1 MSSDTSDAP
10 IVVIKVDEKGD
21 FEYLVNGNVM
31 LLFVDEN
38 CPNDRVYECTSR
50 AERSE
55 IISLIGTHIPGFD
68 GDGAPADDIGLR
80 PPLPKSEDDQ

>member
-1 MSSDTSDAP
+1 MNIDTSDAP

-55 IISLIGTHIPGFD
+55 IISLIGTDIPGFD
-68 GDGAPADDIGLR
+68 GDGAPADDIGQMLR
-80 PPLPKSEDDQ
+80 RKLDEDDQ